1 MKRKL
6 AEQRWKDFEDGKQ
19 EYIPGFLET
28 PYPSVEALPETDPI
42 TNEWN
47 RFYAVP
53 RGHHPDARC
62 VFTTTSNLAMMKFN

>member
-1 MKRKL
+1 MIRRRK
-6 AEQRWKDFEDGKQ
+6 
-19 EYIPGFLET
+19 ET

-53 RGHHPDARC
+53 RGHHPDAKHIDLYDQ
-62 VFTTTSNLAMMKFN
+62 VDKIPFDKLENFFKDSLK